1 MIGYLIYSVPRI
13 AVVSWNFRFFLLSAL
28 GPVGVV
34 GNDVVSADA
43 AWRVKDKNN
52 KKTVIDAALI
62 ENS

>member
-1 MIGYLIYSVPRI
+1 MI

-28 GPVGVV
+28 GPVGFV

-43 AWRVKDKNN
+43 TWRVIDKNN

-62 ENS
+62 EDS

>member
-1 MIGYLIYSVPRI
+1 MI

-34 GNDVVSADA
+34 VNDGVSADA
-43 AWRVKDKNN
+43 TWRVKDKNN

-62 ENS
+62 ENSLVVVRVD